1 MSKNDIT
8 TKMPLMPRMTVGV
21 SVEKLGN
28 AYCKLI
34 ADGIPFRTFPSVM
47 LWGPPGVG
55 KSQGVRQLGEVIEKR
70 TGKTVNITDV
80 RLLLFNPIDLRGIPT
95 SNADKTLAVWLRPQI
110 FQMDPSEDVVNIL
123 FLDEISAA
131 PQSVQAAAYQI
142 TLDRVVGEHKLPE
155 NCIVIAAGNRTTDKS
170 VAFKMPKALANRL
183 LPIEIEGSF
192 KSWKEWAVRHG
203 VNEKVIG
210 YLSFRPD
217 RLMNFDAQSEELA
230 FATPRAWEMVSNIL
244 NNIEPDV
251 DAAYD
256 LVSGVVGCG
265 EALEFRSWSKIYSKL
280 PSVEDIFDGK
290 MPPMPEGTD
299 ALYALSSAMVA
310 YAREHK
316 DDMHRISNSIA
327 YALRM
332 PPDFSVVLMQD
343 YLYIDEGYREQLI
356 TVPEFARWLSSRGSL
371 LNGMF

>member
-8 TKMPLMPRMTVGV
+8 TKMPLMPVMTVGA

-34 ADGIPFRTFPSVM
+34 EDGVPFRTFPSVM

-55 KSQGVRQLGEVIEKR
+55 KSQGVRQLGELIEKK
-70 TGKTVNITDV
+70 TGKTVHITDV

-110 FQMDPSEDVVNIL
+110 FQMDPSDDVVNIL

-183 LPIEIEGSF
+183 LHIEIEGSF
-192 KSWKEWAVRHG
+192 KSWKEWAVRRG

-230 FATPRAWEMVSNIL
+230 FATPRSWEMVSNIL

-256 LVSGVVGCG
+256 LVAGVVGCG
-265 EALEFRSWSKIYSKL
+265 EALEFRSWSKIFSKL
-280 PSVEDIFDGK
+280 PNVEDIFDGK
-290 MPPMPEGTD
+290 MPPVPQGTD

-316 DDMHRISNSIA
+316 DDMMKISNSIA

-356 TVPEFARWLSSRGSL
+356 TVPDSRAGCRRKEV
-371 LNGMF
+371 F